1 MCEPTPLFA
10 GQTARNFKQ
19 ERLMTAFRML
29 QNHPDFDEMP
39 NSVMVAVA
47 YHMNLDLEELVEF
60 ADQLSKQV
68 TAGNVETIQPRKKSI
83 LPPYTA

>member
-47 YHMNLDLEELVEF
+47 HHMNLDLGDLVEF

-68 TAGNVETIQPRKKSI
+68 AAGNVETIPVKKSI